1 MSFEVFTILNIYT
14 LHNGKLEMSV
24 QLSRINFFLLFP
36 SNSCVRV
43 SSIVPALSGAMH
55 ELTLYV
61 SPFLE
66 LCGGSQSPVFG
77 LFPHQNWEILV
88 FVQPQ
93 GCEFESPKGH
103 WRVFLVVNFRAP
115 RD

>member
-61 SPFLE
+61 SPFVE

-88 FVQPQ
+88 FVQP
-93 GCEFESPKGH
+93 
-103 WRVFLVVNFRAP
+103 
-115 RD
+115 